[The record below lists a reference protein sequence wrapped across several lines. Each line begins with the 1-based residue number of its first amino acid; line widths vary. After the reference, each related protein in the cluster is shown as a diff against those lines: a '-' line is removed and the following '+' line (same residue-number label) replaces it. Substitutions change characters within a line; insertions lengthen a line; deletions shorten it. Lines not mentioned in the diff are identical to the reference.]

1 MLKIYRFICIALLNV
16 LTAVSAFAFI
26 PQEGMDSVRNPNVKL
41 YTSREAARRAIEK
54 NKEPKLF
61 NGVGVGVD
69 IVGPIMRAASSYGN
83 YEGMIRVNLLE
94 TYFPVLEIGIGD
106 CNHTEESTNITFATR
121 APFFRLGCDVN
132 FSKSKKSG
140 NRIFGGARYGFSS
153 FEYDIT
159 APDIVDPNWGTLVP
173 YQLRKINGNKHWG
186 ELLFGI
192 ESRIFNHMQIGWA
205 VRYKFNLA
213 DKHGDSS
220 KPWYVPGFGRNK
232 NGTFGVN
239 FNLIFEL

>member
-16 LTAVSAFAFI
+16 CTVGSALAFVL
-26 PQEGMDSVRNPNVKL
+26 QEGTDTVSKPNAKL

-54 NKEPKLF
+54 GEGPKLF
-61 NGVGVGVD
+61 SGVSIGVD

-83 YEGMIRVNLLE
+83 YEGMVRVNLLE

-106 CNHTEESTNITFATR
+106 CNHTEESTNMKYATR
-121 APFFRLGCDVN
+121 APYFRIGCDVN
-132 FSKSKKSG
+132 FSKNKQSG
-140 NRIFGGARYGFSS
+140 NRIFGGARYAFSS

-159 APDIVDPNWGTLVP
+159 APDIIDPNWGTHVP
-173 YQLRKINGNKHWG
+173 YQMKGINGNKHWG

-192 ESRIFNHMQIGWA
+192 ESRIFSHMQIGWA
-205 VRYKFNLA
+205 VRYKFSFA
-213 DKHGDSS
+213 DKHGESS

-232 NGTFGVN
+232 NGSFGAN